1 MLDGIILEKQGIPA
15 VSIVTDQFIDTG
27 RAITKAWGLPSFRF
41 LTMPHPI
48 ANLSEAELDERA
60 SEVAHKVVEL
70 LLEGQEIGATSSL
83 ASH

>member
-1 MLDGIILEKQGIPA
+1 VLDGIILEKQGIPA

-27 RAITKAWGLPSFRF
+27 RAITEAWGLPSFRF